1 MDSIGLFFADF
12 CRDCVANPMGL
23 GIRKDQKNS
32 SVIRISLKPIMSK
45 YEEKLSI
52 LSEMISLARVNQG
65 IKDVEFEFLWGVA
78 EQLGVDREDFE
89 SLFDSPVKN
98 IIPKTL
104 LQRIIQFHRL
114 VLLMNVDREQTFKE
128 IDKLHNIGLRMG
140 LPPSAIDQ
148 VLVIMHQYP
157 DMIIPPKVLVDIFKA
172 HYN

>member
-1 MDSIGLFFADF
+1 M
-12 CRDCVANPMGL
+12 
-23 GIRKDQKNS
+23 S
-32 SVIRISLKPIMSK
+32 S

-52 LSEMISLARVNQG
+52 LSEMISLARVDQE
-65 IKDVEFEFLWGVA
+65 IKTSEFDFLLGVA
-78 EQLGVDREDFE
+78 RQLGVDREDFE
-89 SLFDSPVKN
+89 TLLESPVKN

-104 LQRIIQFHRL
+104 LERIIQFHRL

-148 VLVIMHQYP
+148 VLALMHQYP
-157 DMIIPPKVLVDIFKA
+157 DKIVPPEILIGIFKA